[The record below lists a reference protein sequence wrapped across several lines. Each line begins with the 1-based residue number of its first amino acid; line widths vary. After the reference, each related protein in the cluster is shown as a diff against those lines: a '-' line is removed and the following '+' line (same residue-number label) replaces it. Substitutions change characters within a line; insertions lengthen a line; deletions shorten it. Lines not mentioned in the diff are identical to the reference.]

1 MAFFSGKVAIVTG
14 GASGLG
20 RGLCEAL
27 CTDGARVVI
36 ADLDLEKARSLADAL
51 TRKGHHAQA
60 AELDVTRNEQVDVLV
75 NSVVQEHGQ
84 LDLMIN
90 NAGIGVRGEFQDIGP
105 EVWRKVVDINLLGA
119 VYGTQSAYRQ
129 MCSQGSGHIV
139 NIASLWG
146 LCGGVLQTAYC
157 ATKHG
162 LVGMSQG
169 LRAEARDFGVK
180 VQVVCPGY
188 LDTGIFD
195 AGIYSEAID
204 PEDVE
209 ERIPFKFID
218 VETAVRRI
226 LGGIKR
232 NRAIIVFPFYV
243 RVIWWIQRISPSLV
257 TFFFGRLARRQ
268 RERWT

>member
-1 MAFFSGKVAIVTG
+1 MAFFLDKVAIVTG

-20 RGLCEAL
+20 RGLSEAL
-27 CTDGARVVI
+27 CAEGARVII
-36 ADLDLEKARSLADAL
+36 ADIDLEKAQSLADAL
-51 TRKGHHAQA
+51 AREGHHAQA
-60 AELDVTRNEQVDVLV
+60 AELDVTREEQVDALV
-75 NSVVQEHGQ
+75 QSVVHEHGK

-90 NAGIGVRGEFQDIGP
+90 NAGIGVGGEFQDIGP
-105 EVWRKVVDINLLGA
+105 ETWRRVVDINLLGA

-129 MCSQGSGHIV
+129 MCAQGSGHIV

-157 ATKHG
+157 ATKHA

-169 LRAEARDFGVK
+169 LRAEAKDLGVK

-188 LDTGIFD
+188 LDTGLFD
-195 AGIYSEAID
+195 TAIYSESLD
-204 PEDVE
+204 PDDVR
-209 ERIPFKFID
+209 ERVPFTFID

-226 LGGIKR
+226 LRGIRR

-243 RVIWWIQRISPSLV
+243 RFIWWIQRISPFLV
-257 TFFFGRLARRQ
+257 TLFFSRLARRQ